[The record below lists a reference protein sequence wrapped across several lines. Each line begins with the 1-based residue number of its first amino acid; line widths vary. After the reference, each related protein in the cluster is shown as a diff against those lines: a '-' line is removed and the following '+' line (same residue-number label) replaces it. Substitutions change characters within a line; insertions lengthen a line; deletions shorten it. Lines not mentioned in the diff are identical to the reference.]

1 MEVAILDFSWYGNP
15 YDVASNRLLVEALAR
30 RGRLAEVVA
39 ASAAG
44 PGPRLAAEKVWLRYD
59 LRQPA
64 DLNRVIEVAEG
75 LTRQG
80 VRVFPAPAAVTNA
93 EDKWQTAQ
101 GLAKA
106 GVPIPQTRLG
116 GEAHHLPLP
125 IILKRRV
132 GWGSQGSCVCRQ
144 PADPG
149 PAVAD
154 LDAYVAQPFLPHDR
168 TLVAAVAAGRGLACL
183 EDIGGGLQAEGR
195 VGTVPWPTGALELA
209 WQALQAVGLPTG
221 TVDLIETADGL
232 QVLEV
237 NSAPR
242 LTYPHL
248 PAVDLA
254 GPMVD
259 AVLSWWE
266 MEGS

>member
-1 MEVAILDFSWYGNP
+1 MEVAILDFSWYGNS
-15 YDVASNRLLVEALAR
+15 YDLASNRLLVGAFAQ
-30 RGRLAEVVA
+30 RGRLATVVA
-39 ASAAG
+39 ASANGHG
-44 PGPRLAAEKVWLRYD
+44 PPLAAGKVWLRYD

-64 DLNRVIEVAEG
+64 DLSRVIEVAEG

-80 VRVFPAPAAVTNA
+80 VRVFPAPAAVTTA

-101 GLAKA
+101 VLAKA
-106 GVPIPQTRLG
+106 GVPMPLTRLG
-116 GEAHHLPLP
+116 SEAHHLPLP
-125 IILKRRV
+125 VILKRRV
-132 GWGSQGSCVCRQ
+132 GWGSQGICVRRQ
-144 PADPG
+144 LADPW

-154 LDAYVAQPFLPHDR
+154 LEAYVAQPFLPHDR

-183 EDIGGGLQAEGR
+183 EDIGGGLQADGR

-232 QVLEV
+232 HVLEV

-259 AVLSWWE
+259 AVLAWWE
-266 MEGS
+266 ETGL